1 MDTGGFHLKT
11 DRLFSIVHILLNK
24 ERVTAKELADQF
36 EVSTRTIYRD
46 IDSLSMSGIPI
57 YTDKGTGGGISLLDN
72 YVLNKTVISEAEKN
86 SILMGLEVLEATH
99 YDKSDKAISKLK
111 HLFDGEKNAYIEVD
125 FSDFSHE
132 RQPKIFEDIK
142 MALQKNQTL
151 KIIYKNNSGE
161 KTSRT
166 INPLKLIF
174 KQQRWY
180 LVAYCH
186 KRRDYRTFRISRI
199 LDTEITSEVFNR
211 KDHDISDWVLKSHE
225 TKHTKPVVLTLN
237 AKALFRVE
245 EEFPLSG
252 IRHQED
258 QGILVVNFEAELD
271 DWLLN
276 YIMTYAD
283 YLIDI
288 EPSILKEQ
296 LKDKAQKIINL

>member
-1 MDTGGFHLKT
+1 MKT

-86 SILMGLEVLEATH
+86 SILMGLEVLKATH
-99 YDKSDKAISKLK
+99 YDTSDKAMSKLK
-111 HLFDGEKNAYIEVD
+111 HLFDGEKNTYIEVD

-142 MALQKNQTL
+142 MALQKNQTI
-151 KIIYKNNSGE
+151 KMIYKNNSGE
-161 KTSRT
+161 KTKRT

-186 KRRDYRTFRISRI
+186 KRRDYRTFRISRV
-199 LDTEITSEVFNR
+199 LDTEITSEVFDR
-211 KDHDISDWVLKSHE
+211 KDYDISDWVLKSHE
-225 TKHTKPVVLTLN
+225 MKHTKPVVLTLN
-237 AKALFRVE
+237 EKALFRVE

-258 QGILVVNFEAELD
+258 QGTLVVDFEAELD

>member
-1 MDTGGFHLKT
+1 MKT

-24 ERVTAKELADQF
+24 GRVTAKELADQF

-46 IDSLSMSGIPI
+46 IDSLSTSGIPI
-57 YTDKGTGGGISLLDN
+57 YTDKGTGGGISLLEN
-72 YVLNKTVISEAEKN
+72 YVLNKTVISETEKN
-86 SILMGLEVLEATH
+86 SILLGLEVLEATH
-99 YDKSDKAISKLK
+99 YQSSDTAISKLK
-111 HLFDGEKNAYIEVD
+111 HLFDGEQNAYVEVD

-132 RQPKIFEDIK
+132 RQPKIFENIK
-142 MALQKNQTL
+142 RALQKNQTL
-151 KIIYKNNSGE
+151 KMIYKNNSGE
-161 KTSRT
+161 KTER
-166 INPLKLIF
+166 IVDPLKLIF

-199 LDTEITSEVFNR
+199 LDTEITSESFNR
-211 KDHDISDWVLKSHE
+211 KDYDISDWVLKSHE
-225 TKHTKPVVLTLN
+225 MKHMKPVVLTLD

-252 IRHQED
+252 IVHQED
-258 QGILVVNFEAELD
+258 QGILLVTFEAEMD

-288 EPSILKEQ
+288 EPSILKER
-296 LKDKAQKIINL
+296 LKDKAQKILNI